1 MLIQKKTHKIK
12 LSSWLYAFF
21 CPKFFKSLI
30 IFNES
35 SEKNVHISKKYLDF
49 LTILT
54 DFVIIYSSKKGGG
67 SYEKESFEK
76 NDRLFY

>member
-1 MLIQKKTHKIK
+1 MRFFVQNFLKV
-12 LSSWLYAFF
+12 LSFLT
-21 CPKFFKSLI
+21 KVR
-30 IFNES
+30 
-35 SEKNVHISKKYLDF
+35 KNVHISKKYLDF

-76 NDRLFY
+76 NGRLFY